1 MKPAKSTKK
10 KASAR
15 KAPKATN
22 LNVNVEYVEAIADE
36 SIATTMAMRGLV
48 RMQNIEIMKLRAL
61 VAELQAKL
69 EARDA
74 R

>member
-1 MKPAKSTKK
+1 MKKKTTTK

-15 KAPKATN
+15 KAPKTN
-22 LNVNVEYVEAIADE
+22 LNVNVEYVEQIADE
-36 SIATTMAMRGLV
+36 SIATIMA
-48 RMQNIEIMKLRAL
+48 LRAL
-61 VAELQAKL
+61 VRQLANALQ

>member
-15 KAPKATN
+15 KAPKTT

-36 SIATTMAMRGLV
+36 SIATIMA
-48 RMQNIEIMKLRAL
+48 LRAL
-61 VAELQAKL
+61 VRKLATELQ
-69 EARDA
+69 EARK
-74 R
+74 